1 MKKLFIVA
9 IAIIVTACGPRK
21 FSVND
26 SYIDVPSTATSF
38 QQASAPDNGFYYRRT
53 VGNLNKPDK
62 PWSGHVTTEGVN
74 LYIMDFGLEL
84 KQEKYGNYYRVH
96 VYPLYQSPVNK
107 VSPWIEITFNR
118 NTDND
123 DNPLVLFAK
132 LPENKSSTNSFV
144 TEWFSCN
151 ACIQSREIDFQNA
164 ANKASEKTD
173 RVWYRFVSTPANT
186 PEWQGQIAARESTLA
201 LEAQKKQRE
210 LKQLEASLPP
220 SVLRDKYMVQL
231 SNHLKQQQY
240 QEAIPLFAKLAA
252 LPGESDPSLK
262 FFYGEALL
270 KTGQPAEAL
279 SKLYSYIGEQ
289 GTSATHY
296 SRALELIN
304 QAESQLQ

>member
-1 MKKLFIVA
+1 MKKLLIVT
-9 IAIIVTACGPRK
+9 IAIFLTACGPRK

-26 SYIDVPSTATSF
+26 SYIDIASTAKAY
-38 QQASAPDNGFYYRRT
+38 QQTNAPDNGFYYTRT
-53 VGNLNKPDK
+53 VGNIAKPNK
-62 PWSGHVTTEGVN
+62 PWSGHVTTEGTS
-74 LYIMDFGLEL
+74 LYIMDFGFEL
-84 KQEKYGNYYRVH
+84 KQETFGNYYRVH
-96 VYPLYQSPVNK
+96 IYPHYQVPMNTF
-107 VSPWIEITFNR
+107 SPWIEITFNR
-118 NTDND
+118 NSDDD
-123 DNPLVLFAK
+123 DNPLMFYAK
-132 LPENKSSTNSFV
+132 LPENKSSTDSFV
-144 TEWFSCN
+144 TEWFSCDTCN
-151 ACIQSREIDFQNA
+151 QARELDIQNA
-164 ANKASEKTD
+164 ANKASETTD

-186 PEWQGQIAARESTLA
+186 PGWQGHIAARESTLQS
-201 LEAQKKQRE
+201 EAQKKQRE
-210 LKQLEASLPP
+210 LEQLEASLPP

-252 LPGESDPSLK
+252 LPGKSDPSLK